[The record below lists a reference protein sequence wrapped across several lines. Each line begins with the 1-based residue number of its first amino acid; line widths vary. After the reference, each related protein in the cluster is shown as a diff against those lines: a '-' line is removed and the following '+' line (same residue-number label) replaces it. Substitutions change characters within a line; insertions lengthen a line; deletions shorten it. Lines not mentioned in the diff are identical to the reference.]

1 VKILTAMPLLA
12 LGLVAVAGCGSS
24 SDPTAPKPS
33 PAAHLDR
40 DPGPELTVPG
50 GPPTKKLVATDLK
63 VGHGPP
69 AERGSEVTI
78 QYVGKLWSGT
88 SYSDSW
94 RYPTAPS
101 FTLGKGQLIVGFDRG
116 IRGMRAGG
124 RRMLLVPRNLDIFPG
139 TPVTPGSSALVFLVD
154 MVKVHPR

>member
-1 VKILTAMPLLA
+1 MKMLVMPLLA
-12 LGLVAVAGCGSS
+12 LGLVAIAGCGSS
-24 SDPTAPKPS
+24 SDPQASTGSAS
-33 PAAHLDR
+33 HFDR
-40 DPGPELTVPG
+40 EPGPELTVPG
-50 GPPTKKLVATDLK
+50 GPPTKKLVVRDLK

-69 AERGSEVTI
+69 AKRGSEVTI
-78 QYVGKLWSGT
+78 QYVGKLWSGE

-116 IRGMRAGG
+116 LRGMKAGG
-124 RRMLLVPRNLDIFPG
+124 RRMLLVPRNLDVFPG

-154 MVKVHPR
+154 MVKVHPQ